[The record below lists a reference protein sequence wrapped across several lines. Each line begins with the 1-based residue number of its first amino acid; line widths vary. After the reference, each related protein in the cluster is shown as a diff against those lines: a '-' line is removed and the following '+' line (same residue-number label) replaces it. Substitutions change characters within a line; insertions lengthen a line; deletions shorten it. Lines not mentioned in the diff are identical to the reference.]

1 MKLVHRK
8 QLSQLHNK
16 VHRENKGLDLYSHF
30 FCASGFVS
38 SDQVLFSDPVT
49 SPFSTLPS
57 STLES
62 IPVTHRNHDV
72 IWFEAKLAK
81 ETQRSYTHKDFVA
94 SVTLI
99 SSEEDHDKR
108 QNTSHTSTVEFKEEE
123 RKEMEEEKH
132 GDVEIFMAIS
142 KSIVGSEEPDL
153 DPMEQLDVASLDWSG
168 DWKMQNMTKGSSYSP
183 KNVQEDKGSSKTSII
198 VNETMEEH
206 SDIDEPTIGDD
217 EVFLPSFIS
226 EENHSENT
234 KEGLGFQFFSP
245 FVAKPEFPLGSDELV
260 EQGVVRKL
268 DLAQDSDD
276 YYFSEEI

>member
-1 MKLVHRK
+1 M
-8 QLSQLHNK
+8 
-16 VHRENKGLDLYSHF
+16 
-30 FCASGFVS
+30 A
-38 SDQVLFSDPVT
+38 
-49 SPFSTLPS
+49 
-57 STLES
+57 
-62 IPVTHRNHDV
+62 HRNDV
-72 IWFEAKLAK
+72 IWFETKLAK
-81 ETQRSYTHKDFVA
+81 EPQRSYTHKDFVA

-108 QNTSHTSTVEFKEEE
+108 QHTSHTSTVEFIEEE

-142 KSIVGSEEPDL
+142 KSIVGSEKPDL

-168 DWKMQNMTKGSSYSP
+168 DRKMQNMTKGSSYSP
-183 KNVQEDKGSSKTSII
+183 QKVQRVEKFLQEDKGSTKTSVM

-206 SDIDEPTIGDD
+206 PDIDESTMGERQLD

-226 EENHSENT
+226 EEKNSAENK
-234 KEGLGFQFFSP
+234 KEGLGFPLFSP
-245 FVAKPEFPLGSDELV
+245 FEENPEFPLGSDELI

-276 YYFSEEI
+276 YHFSDGI